1 VSPRVSI
8 IIPTLDEGRYLPGLL
23 ASIRRQTMT
32 DFEILVADSGSTDG
46 TVEVAAAEGVRVLPG
61 DRKGPGEGRNRG
73 AKVAAGEVFVFTDAD
88 CILPPNLLEVALEYA
103 QTPGVVGGASGF
115 MPADGRAI
123 DRLLFWLANAYQRAM
138 TAWGFPHNAGYCFF
152 FRRDAWERLGG
163 IREEMLLNETHD
175 IAFRS
180 RAVGRFVSLPVTV
193 HTSMRRFRRYGYAQT
208 ILREYVASTLLF
220 YLTGRTPSEK
230 FRPKPAR

>member
-1 VSPRVSI
+1 MAG
-8 IIPTLDEGRYLPGLL
+8 E
-23 ASIRRQTMT
+23 
-32 DFEILVADSGSTDG
+32 
-46 TVEVAAAEGVRVLPG
+46 
-61 DRKGPGEGRNRG
+61 RKGPGEGRNRG
-73 AKVAAGEVFVFTDAD
+73 AKAAQGEIFVFTDAD
-88 CILPPNLLEVALEYA
+88 CVWPPNLLQVVVDAA
-103 QTPGVVGGASGF
+103 KNPQVVGGATGF
-115 MPADGRAI
+115 MPEDGGAI

-152 FRRDAWERLGG
+152 FQRDAWERLGG

-175 IAFRS
+175 IAL
-180 RAVGRFVSLPVTV
+180 RARALGRFVSLPVTV
-193 HTSMRRFRRYGYAQT
+193 RTSMRRFRRYGYAQT